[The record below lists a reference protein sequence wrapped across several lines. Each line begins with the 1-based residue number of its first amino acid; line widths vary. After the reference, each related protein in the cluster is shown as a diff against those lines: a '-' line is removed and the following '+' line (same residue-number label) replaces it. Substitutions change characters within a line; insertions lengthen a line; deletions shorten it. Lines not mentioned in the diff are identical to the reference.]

1 MKKIIRSH
9 NFMYT
14 QDLDHLPFSK
24 DKLKDRLEKSGAE
37 EWAYILHNKDID
49 EHGEK
54 VRPHFHV
61 MIHFKDAK
69 TISRISKIFNDHEQ
83 YIEAWHSTINNGY
96 SYLIHETNNA
106 KSKYHY
112 DPKEVVA
119 SFDFKDRINEI
130 RQKVKKPS
138 RQAIENFID
147 DYSNEKLSKE
157 ELQEKIGVLEMAK
170 HKTLLDHIED
180 ILAYKKHQQFLK
192 DFKGQSCKVYWIYGV
207 SGIGKTKLVREILE
221 KQHPEDFCIL
231 GSQRDHFQ
239 EYKGQE
245 FIVINDLRPN
255 DYDYGQLLTL
265 LDPWEIDKMAPA
277 RYHDRYLN
285 ARAIYITTPYDP
297 LSFYLECN
305 IANQV
310 IDSFEQLKRRII
322 PLQLTKSNIN
332 KAKNDLITD
341 DKLSEA
347 IWKIKSQKNTSHANS
362 DKSND

>member
-1 MKKIIRSH
+1 MKKKIRSH

-14 QDLDHLPFSK
+14 QDLDHLPFNK
-24 DKLKDRLEKSGAE
+24 DELKDRLEKSGAE
-37 EWAYILHNKDID
+37 EWAYILHDKDID
-49 EHGEK
+49 ENGKK

-69 TISRISKIFNDHEQ
+69 TISRVSKIFNDHEQ

-106 KSKYHY
+106 KSKHHY
-112 DPKEVVA
+112 DPQEVVA

-147 DYSNEKLSKE
+147 DYSNEELSKE

-192 DFKGQSCKVYWIYGV
+192 DFKGQSFV
-207 SGIGKTKLVREILE
+207 
-221 KQHPEDFCIL
+221 
-231 GSQRDHFQ
+231 
-239 EYKGQE
+239 
-245 FIVINDLRPN
+245 VINDLRPN

-265 LDPWEIDKMAPA
+265 LDPWEIDKMAPS
-277 RYHDRYLN
+277 RYHDKYLN

-297 LSFYLECN
+297 LSFYFECN
-305 IANQV
+305 IANQMV
-310 IDSFEQLKRRII
+310 DSFEQLKRRII
-322 PLQLTKSNIN
+322 PLQLTKNNIN
-332 KAKNDLITD
+332 KVKNDLITD

-347 IWKIKSQKNTSHANS
+347 IWKIKSQKNTSHADS